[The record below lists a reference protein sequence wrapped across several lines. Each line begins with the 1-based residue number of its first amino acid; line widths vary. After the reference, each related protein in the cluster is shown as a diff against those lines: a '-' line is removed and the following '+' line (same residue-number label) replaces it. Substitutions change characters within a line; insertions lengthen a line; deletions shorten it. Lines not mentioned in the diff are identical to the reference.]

1 MDFVRQDELPTDS
14 GLTSQ
19 IASTTPTLTELQ
31 RRELECV
38 EFFDSPELGHLPTSR
53 RREALRELHRTGTY
67 THTAEELLVGAK
79 LAWRNHARCVGRAH
93 WRTLKL
99 IDARDAVT
107 ASALAEA
114 CWEHLRMS
122 TNGGALQSVVT
133 VGPLP
138 REDGQEYRIL
148 SPQLIRYAGY
158 RQPDG
163 TILGDPWHVDLTAQ
177 VTAMGWK
184 GAGTP
189 FDVLPVLISVP
200 DEPLQYFDVPA
211 DLVLEVE
218 IEHPE
223 YSWFAD
229 LGLKWHAVP
238 AVADMNL
245 DIGGIVY
252 PCTPF
257 SGWYVSTEVGARNFS
272 DGDRYNMLPTIGAMM
287 ELDMS
292 HDRTLWKDR
301 ALVELNRAVIHSYR
315 KAGVIMVDH
324 HTVAKQFI
332 DHIAREDKA
341 GRKCPTD
348 WSWVNPPMSSS
359 LTPTFH
365 RLYDEP
371 DLDIRPNFVTKKK
384 KGTDQGRCPFHN

>member
-114 CWEHLRMS
+114 CWEHLRLS

-148 SPQLIRYAGY
+148 SPQLIRYAATGS
-158 RQPDG
+158 
-163 TILGDPWHVDLTAQ
+163 LTAPFWA
-177 VTAMGWK
+177 TR
-184 GAGTP
+184 GTS
-189 FDVLPVLISVP
+189 I
-200 DEPLQYFDVPA
+200 
-211 DLVLEVE
+211 
-218 IEHPE
+218 
-223 YSWFAD
+223 
-229 LGLKWHAVP
+229 
-238 AVADMNL
+238 
-245 DIGGIVY
+245 
-252 PCTPF
+252 
-257 SGWYVSTEVGARNFS
+257 
-272 DGDRYNMLPTIGAMM
+272 
-287 ELDMS
+287 
-292 HDRTLWKDR
+292 
-301 ALVELNRAVIHSYR
+301 
-315 KAGVIMVDH
+315 
-324 HTVAKQFI
+324 
-332 DHIAREDKA
+332 
-341 GRKCPTD
+341 
-348 WSWVNPPMSSS
+348 
-359 LTPTFH
+359 
-365 RLYDEP
+365 
-371 DLDIRPNFVTKKK
+371 
-384 KGTDQGRCPFHN
+384 